1 MLGDRKTHGWS
12 GTIKSF
18 LNLPNS
24 VVEAKLEEHLVG
36 LLGMNPSGSQ
46 VEAWIEEIEIL
57 RTSFRD
63 LAIAKTSI
71 LDWSI
76 VLEYELPLEG
86 GRRPDVIVLGPKK
99 IFVLEFKQDPVLQR
113 SSLDQVA
120 AYARDLAEYHSKSHG
135 VEVIPILIPT
145 KLTDR
150 SEIRDVVRIV
160 SPDMLAP
167 ILDKFA
173 DAEPIDLNDWL
184 EGDYAPLPTLITAAK
199 LIFNNERLPS
209 IKRAES
215 YGVANA
221 VLRLKEIARLTEKN
235 SERSLVFVS
244 GVPGAGKTLVGLQ
257 FVYDESDQE
266 SQAIF
271 LSGNGPLV
279 EVLRDALK
287 SKAFVSDLHAFIKS
301 YGTTSKIPKQH
312 IIVFDEAQR
321 AWDSS
326 HMMLKKAIPFSE
338 PELLVNIGEKISG
351 WASLVGLIGHGQEIH
366 TGEEAGIMGW
376 AEALDSIHAKS
387 DWKVYAPPR
396 FADSFPNENVQT
408 FAELDLDRTLRSKQA
423 EQLHSWVQNLLDGDL
438 SNASK
443 FAQQIWFQNFPI
455 FITRD
460 LEKAKSY
467 VTTRFAGESTKR
479 YGILAS
485 SKDRVL
491 PEYGIKNGFQ
501 DTKLVKNA
509 KWYNEDLGTKGSC
522 CNMEEVVTE
531 FGCQGLELD
540 MAIVAWG
547 NDFLWTGDEWE
558 MRKMRTRI
566 PQNDPHQ
573 LRMNSYRVLLTRS
586 REGVIIFI
594 PPKPEFD
601 KTEHAL
607 LASGARFLE
616 TNLKLAEIS

>member
-1 MLGDRKTHGWS
+1 
-12 GTIKSF
+12 
-18 LNLPNS
+18 
-24 VVEAKLEEHLVG
+24 
-36 LLGMNPSGSQ
+36 
-46 VEAWIEEIEIL
+46 
-57 RTSFRD
+57 
-63 LAIAKTSI
+63 
-71 LDWSI
+71 
-76 VLEYELPLEG
+76 
-86 GRRPDVIVLGPKK
+86 
-99 IFVLEFKQDPVLQR
+99 
-113 SSLDQVA
+113 
-120 AYARDLAEYHSKSHG
+120 
-135 VEVIPILIPT
+135 
-145 KLTDR
+145 
-150 SEIRDVVRIV
+150 
-160 SPDMLAP
+160 
-167 ILDKFA
+167 
-173 DAEPIDLNDWL
+173 
-184 EGDYAPLPTLITAAK
+184 
-199 LIFNNERLPS
+199 
-209 IKRAES
+209 
-215 YGVANA
+215 
-221 VLRLKEIARLTEKN
+221 
-235 SERSLVFVS
+235 
-244 GVPGAGKTLVGLQ
+244 
-257 FVYDESDQE
+257 
-266 SQAIF
+266 
-271 LSGNGPLV
+271 
-279 EVLRDALK
+279 
-287 SKAFVSDLHAFIKS
+287 
-301 YGTTSKIPKQH
+301 
-312 IIVFDEAQR
+312 
-321 AWDSS
+321 
-326 HMMLKKAIPFSE
+326 MMLKKAIPYSE
-338 PELLVNIGEKISG
+338 PELLVNIGENISG

-376 AEALDSIHAKS
+376 ADALDSIHAKS

-396 FADSFPNENVQT
+396 FANSFPNENVQT

>member
-326 HMMLKKAIPFSE
+326 HMMLKKAIPYSE

-376 AEALDSIHAKS
+376 ADALDSIHAKS

-396 FADSFPNENVQT
+396 FANSFPNENVQT

-485 SKDRVL
+485 SKDKVL

>member
-1 MLGDRKTHGWS
+1 MLEIW
-12 GTIKSF
+12 
-18 LNLPNS
+18 LNIIQNLM
-24 VVEAKLEEHLVG
+24 V
-36 LLGMNPSGSQ
+36 
-46 VEAWIEEIEIL
+46 
-57 RTSFRD
+57 
-63 LAIAKTSI
+63 
-71 LDWSI
+71 
-76 VLEYELPLEG
+76 
-86 GRRPDVIVLGPKK
+86 
-99 IFVLEFKQDPVLQR
+99 
-113 SSLDQVA
+113 
-120 AYARDLAEYHSKSHG
+120 SKSC
-135 VEVIPILIPT
+135 PILIPT
-145 KLTDR
+145 KLTDK

-167 ILDKFA
+167 ILDEFA
-173 DAEPIDLNDWL
+173 DADPVDLSDWL

-199 LIFNNERLPS
+199 LIFNNERLPA

-221 VLRLKEIARLTEKN
+221 VLRLKEIARLTEQN

-257 FVYDESDQE
+257 FVYDKSDQD

-326 HMMLKKAIPFSE
+326 HMMLKKAIPASE
-338 PELLVNIGEKISG
+338 PELLVNIGEKVSG

-366 TGEEAGIMGW
+366 TGEEAGIKGW
-376 AEALDSIHAKS
+376 ADALSSIHAKS

-396 FADSFPNENVQT
+396 FANSFPKENVQT

-423 EQLHSWVQNLLDGDL
+423 EQLHSWVQNLLDGDF

-443 FAQQIWFQNFPI
+443 FSQQIWFQNFPI
-455 FITRD
+455 YITRNI
-460 LEKAKSY
+460 EEAKSY

-547 NDFLWTGDEWE
+547 NDFLWSGEEWE

-616 TNLKLAEIS
+616 TNLKLAAIS